1 MKYDLVVIGGGPAGL
16 MAALQAAEKGR
27 QVLLLEKNKRLGVK
41 LLLAGG
47 GRCNITNNIPD
58 YRVLAKSYGPA
69 AKFLIPI
76 FSRFGVSEIMDF
88 FASRGVRLKTE
99 ADNKVFP
106 ESNLAADILGVFVR
120 DIKAAGGIIRTECE
134 VKDFVVQDNLIKKL
148 ILSSGEEIS
157 AARFLIATGG
167 QSYPATGSSGDAYRW
182 LKNLGHTIM
191 PLYPGLAPI
200 LVNNSKVKELEG
212 LSLNNVSLS
221 LLAANKKLAVEQ
233 GAVIFTASGLS
244 GPAALNL
251 SRFLDF
257 NQHQT
262 FELRL
267 DFQPE
272 ITLEDL
278 DKLLILLFSKD
289 NKFVK
294 NSLEEIIPARLAVFI
309 LNTSGINEN
318 LKSKV
323 ISRSQRKKILESI
336 KDFKLTI
343 INFSGYDRAM
353 VTVGG
358 LSLEEVNAKSMSSK
372 IISNLYLAGEVLDIA
387 GPTGGFNLQVAWST
401 GFIAGSN

>member
-1 MKYDLVVIGGGPAGL
+1 MKYDLVIIGGGPSGL
-16 MAALQAAEKGR
+16 MAALQAAEKGS

-41 LLLAGG
+41 LLISGG
-47 GRCNITNNIPD
+47 GRCNLTNDIPD

-69 AKFLIPI
+69 ANFLIPI

-88 FASRGVRLKTE
+88 FANRGVRLKTE

-106 ESNLAADILGVFVR
+106 ESNSATDILAVFVNGITAADGT
-120 DIKAAGGIIRTECE
+120 IRTECE
-134 VKDFVVQDNLIKKL
+134 VKDFIVQNNLIEKI
-148 ILSSGEEIS
+148 ILHSGEEIS

-167 QSYPATGSSGDAYRW
+167 KSYSATGSSGDAYRW
-182 LKNLGHTIM
+182 LKQLGHSVT

-200 LVNNSKVKELEG
+200 LVNNQSIKELEG
-212 LSLNNVSLS
+212 LSLSDVRLK
-221 LLAANKKLAVEQ
+221 LVGVQKEIAAEQ
-233 GAVIFTASGLS
+233 GPIIFTASGLS
-244 GPAALNL
+244 GPAALNI

-257 NQHQT
+257 NQYQN
-262 FELRL
+262 FALRL

-278 DKLLILLFSKD
+278 DKLLINLFSKD

-294 NSLEEIIPARLAVFI
+294 NSLEEIIPARLAVFLLKI
-309 LNTSGINEN
+309 SGIDEN
-318 LKSKV
+318 IKAKT
-323 ISRSQRKKILESI
+323 ITKIERKKILESI

-353 VTVGG
+353 ITVGG
-358 LSLEEVNAKSMSSK
+358 LNLKEVDVKTMGSK

-401 GFIAGSN
+401 GFIAGNN

>member
-1 MKYDLVVIGGGPAGL
+1 

-47 GRCNITNNIPD
+47 GRCNITNDIPD
-58 YRVLAKSYGPA
+58 YRVLAKSYGAA

-76 FSRFGVSEIMDF
+76 FSRFGVLEIMDF
-88 FASRGVRLKTE
+88 FTSRGVSLKTE
-99 ADNKVFP
+99 ADNKIFP
-106 ESNLAADILGVFVR
+106 ESNLATDILAVFVKG
-120 DIKAAGGIIRTECE
+120 ITAAGGMIRTGCE
-134 VKDFVVQDNLIKKL
+134 VKDFVVKNNLIEKI

-167 QSYPATGSSGDAYRW
+167 KSYPATGSSGDAYQW
-182 LKNLGHTIM
+182 LAQLGHTIK
-191 PLYPGLAPI
+191 PLSPGLAPI
-200 LVNNSKVKELEG
+200 LVNNQRIKELEG
-212 LSLNNVSLS
+212 LSLKDIKLA
-221 LLAANKKLAVEQ
+221 LLAANKKIAVEQ
-233 GAVIFTASGLS
+233 GAIIFTASGLS
-244 GPAALNL
+244 GPAALNI

-257 NQHQT
+257 NQHQA

-272 ITLEDL
+272 LTLESL
-278 DKLLILLFSKD
+278 DKLLVTIFSKD
-289 NKFVK
+289 NKLAK
-294 NSLEEIIPARLAVFI
+294 NSLEEIIPARLAIFI
-309 LNTSGINEN
+309 LAASSINEN
-318 LKSKV
+318 VKAKA
-323 ISRSQRKKILESI
+323 ITRAERQKILENI
-336 KDFKLTI
+336 KDFKLAI
-343 INFSGYDRAM
+343 INFSGYDKAM

-358 LSLEEVNAKSMSSK
+358 LNLAELDAKTMRSK